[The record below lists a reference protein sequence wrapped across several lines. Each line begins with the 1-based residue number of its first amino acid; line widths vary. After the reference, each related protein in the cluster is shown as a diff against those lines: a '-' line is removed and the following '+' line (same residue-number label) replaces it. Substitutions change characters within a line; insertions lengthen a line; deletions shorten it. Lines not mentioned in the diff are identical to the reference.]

1 MKPSQSPRL
10 DKRGENAWGSDGIE
24 PRSGWIEAYRGAE
37 IRLLL
42 SQWAVNGQMRSL
54 MIVLHLVK
62 GRLLQTQPRNDRSK
76 THQLS
81 IFAEPLQMPATPR
94 RLIY

>member
-1 MKPSQSPRL
+1 VARL
-10 DKRGENAWGSDGIE
+10 RLIAWQKSDGF
-24 PRSGWIEAYRGAE
+24 
-37 IRLLL
+37 L